1 MRETSK
7 TLQVI
12 YAWETIKMIEE
23 SNHPLKEKLIEFMAN
38 VMDNLDKKPNKQ
50 YSLRTNR
57 FRHDFHEFWSKLLH
71 SKKVTQK
78 ELAEFIGIRQQS
90 VAHWNKRERVPR
102 KHFNS
107 VCSYLNLTQEEEN
120 KLLEFSA
127 RSPFREHRA

>member
-1 MRETSK
+1 MTIGSSTSIEMDK
-7 TLQVI
+7 V
-12 YAWETIKMIEE
+12 IEE

-38 VMDNLDKKPNKQ
+38 VMDNLDKKPTKQ

-120 KLLEFSA
+120 QLLEFSA